1 MSKSKSLGLTALFLA
16 IAIFVSGSLVVTLRT
31 AYTGGGAAPMLSD
44 AIHLLQKA

>member
-31 AYTGGGAAPMLSD
+31 AYAGSGAAPMLND